1 MKFISVIPARKNSK
15 GIKNKNIMNIYNKPL
30 IEYTFKE
37 VKKSNLKLN
46 FAVTDS
52 EKIKKTAAKYSIN
65 SDYIR
70 PKRFS
75 GSKVSLAD
83 TLFDFY
89 KWTLKKNIIF
99 DYLVVLQPTSPL
111 RTYSDINS
119 AIKIVKKNKPLS
131 LFSISESLEHPYET
145 LKINKNKFV
154 YVLKKAKHF
163 FRRQDFD
170 FTSYFI
176 NGAIYIIHKK
186 LIKKKKIF
194 DHKKNNFY
202 KMPKSRSIEI
212 NDLEEAKIIESIIK
226 NKKNL

>member
-1 MKFISVIPARKNSK
+1 MKFISVIPARKNSQ

-119 AIKIVKKNKPLS
+119 AIKIVK
-131 LFSISESLEHPYET
+131 
-145 LKINKNKFV
+145 INKNKFV

>member
-1 MKFISVIPARKNSK
+1 
-15 GIKNKNIMNIYNKPL
+15 MNIYNKPL

-89 KWTLKKNIIF
+89 KWTLKKILFLII
-99 DYLVVLQPTSPL
+99 
-111 RTYSDINS
+111 
-119 AIKIVKKNKPLS
+119 
-131 LFSISESLEHPYET
+131 
-145 LKINKNKFV
+145 
-154 YVLKKAKHF
+154 
-163 FRRQDFD
+163 
-170 FTSYFI
+170 
-176 NGAIYIIHKK
+176 
-186 LIKKKKIF
+186 
-194 DHKKNNFY
+194 
-202 KMPKSRSIEI
+202 
-212 NDLEEAKIIESIIK
+212 
-226 NKKNL
+226 

>member
-15 GIKNKNIMNIYNKPL
+15 GIKNKNIINIYNKPL

-70 PKRFS
+70 PKRLS

-89 KWTLKKNIIF
+89 KWTLKKK
-99 DYLVVLQPTSPL
+99 Y
-111 RTYSDINS
+111 
-119 AIKIVKKNKPLS
+119 
-131 LFSISESLEHPYET
+131 
-145 LKINKNKFV
+145 
-154 YVLKKAKHF
+154 
-163 FRRQDFD
+163 
-170 FTSYFI
+170 YF
-176 NGAIYIIHKK
+176 
-186 LIKKKKIF
+186 
-194 DHKKNNFY
+194 
-202 KMPKSRSIEI
+202 
-212 NDLEEAKIIESIIK
+212 
-226 NKKNL
+226 